1 MLSAELEQAIRQALD
16 DATERGHEFSGLEHL
31 LLALMGDEK
40 TAEVIKHCGGSVKRL
55 QDKLEEFLEK
65 EIEPLPEDQRDRAQ
79 PTLGFARVVQRAV
92 NHVIGAGKSEANGPN
107 ALVALYSEP
116 DSHAVAFLKEE
127 GITRLDV
134 VSYISHGIS
143 KLLPAKTP
151 NTGGQGSRRQQPA
164 QEDEAEEAP
173 ADPLAAYAVNLNE
186 RARAGEIDPLIG
198 RAREV
203 ERALHV
209 LARRRKNNPLFVG
222 DAGVGK
228 TAIVEGLARRI
239 ELGEAPAALRGAVI
253 YALDMGAMVAGTR
266 YRGDFEERFK
276 AVIKRAAG
284 EGQRDRLHR
293 RAAHHRRRGRGVG
306 RRHGRVEPDQAGAG
320 GGQAALHRHHHAQ
333 GVPQLHREGPR
344 ARAALPDD
352 RGRGAEHRR
361 DGQGPAG
368 AALALRG
375 VPRRHLHRQ
384 VAAHRGRAV
393 VALPARPQAARQ
405 GDRSDRRGGR
415 RAEAQGTAQEPAPA
429 PRDQQGDRD
438 GRRDH
443 GAHPAQAGRRRR
455 SRAAARTSK
464 PSSRPRSSARTAP
477 SSAWRRPSR

>member
-1 MLSAELEQAIRQALD
+1 MLHVTTERIDVVAFPFDIAETKVHQVVDLARARDAAAELVAEDGMLSAELEQAIRQALD

-65 EIEPLPEDQRDRAQ
+65 EIKPLPEDQRDRAQ

-151 NTGGQGSRRQQPA
+151 NAGGQGSRRQQA
-164 QEDEAEEAP
+164 QEEEGEEAP

-198 RAREV
+198 REREV
-203 ERALHV
+203 ERAIQV

-239 ELGEAPAALRGAVI
+239 ELGEAPEAIRGAEI
-253 YALDMGAMVAGTR
+253 YALDMGALVAGTR
-266 YRGDFEERFK
+266 SAATSRTASRRCSRRSE
-276 AVIKRAAG
+276 KRR
-284 EGQRDRLHR
+284 RDSLHR
-293 RAAHHRRRGRGVG
+293 RDPHDHRRGRGE
-306 RRHGRVEPDQAGAG
+306 RRHAGRVEPAEARAGS
-320 GGQAALHRHHHAQ
+320 GQAPLHRRDDVR
-333 GVPQLHREGPR
+333 GVPQPPRARPR
-344 ARAALPDD
+344 ARAALPED
-352 RGRGAEHRR
+352 R
-361 DGQGPAG
+361 
-368 AALALRG
+368 
-375 VPRRHLHRQ
+375 
-384 VAAHRGRAV
+384 
-393 VALPARPQAARQ
+393 
-405 GDRSDRRGGR
+405 GR
-415 RAEAQGTAQEPAPA
+415 RAE
-429 PRDQQGDRD
+429 R
-438 GRRDH
+438 RRDH
-443 GAHPAQAGRRRR
+443 GDPEG
-455 SRAAARTSK
+455 AAARAT
-464 PSSRPRSSARTAP
+464 RSSTA
-477 SSAWRRPSR
+477 